1 MVGSSWF
8 RAGLSRLP
16 TPVRDAEE
24 RSFGHPGGR
33 PSIGAFTD
41 VEKVEAK
48 DGEAI
53 PFQVTVKVHFE
64 IT

>member
-1 MVGSSWF
+1 MGGSTWF

-16 TPVRDAEE
+16 ASVRDEEE
-24 RSFGHPGGR
+24 RSFGHSDGR

-53 PFQVTVKVHFE
+53 PFQATVKVHFE